1 MFQRMTVTLSA
12 QHERQIRWLGMLF
25 VVMSALAFSLA
36 GVLTKAIESDVWV
49 VGSWRGLI
57 GGILIVGYVYL
68 QAKRSSVEA
77 PFRLGWRGWVL
88 ASLIAGSGLAFVA
101 AFKLTYVAN
110 VAVIVAAVPFMTAL
124 IEWVLLRQKV
134 RRVTLVAI
142 VISAIGVL
150 VMVSGSLGS
159 INLLGDSLAILMI
172 LMQSLAMVLVR
183 VFKDTP
189 TVFAIAVGGFQ
200 VCLIG
205 LIFSDPF
212 DVTFQDAM
220 LLTAFGLSVATAS
233 ILLIEGLQLISA
245 TEAGLLGTVEVPAAI
260 FLAWVF
266 LAETPPNTSIMGGSM
281 ILYAVFWNA
290 LKVPQT
296 N

>member
-1 MFQRMTVTLSA
+1 MTVNLSA
-12 QHERQIRWLGMLF
+12 QLERQIRWLGVLF

-68 QAKRSSVEA
+68 RAKRSSVEA

-88 ASLIAGSGLAFVA
+88 ASLIAGAGLAFVA

-110 VAVIVAAVPFMTAL
+110 VAVVVAAIPFVTAL
-124 IEWVLLRQKV
+124 IEWIFMRQKV
-134 RRVTLVAI
+134 RRVTLLAI

-172 LMQSLAMVLVR
+172 LMQGLAMVLVR

-189 TVFAIAVGGFQ
+189 VVFAIAVGGFQ

-212 DVTFQDAM
+212 AVTFQDAM

-266 LAETPPNTSIMGGSM
+266 LAETPPNTSIVGGSL
-281 ILYAVFWNA
+281 ILCAVFWNA
-290 LKVPQT
+290 LKVPQA

>member
-1 MFQRMTVTLSA
+1 MTVTLSA
-12 QHERQIRWLGMLF
+12 QHQRQIRWLGVLF

-49 VGSWRGLI
+49 VGSWRGFI

-88 ASLIAGSGLAFVA
+88 ASLIAGAGLAFVA

-110 VAVIVAAVPFMTAL
+110 VAVVVAAIPFVTAL
-124 IEWVLLRQKV
+124 IERIFMRQKV
-134 RRVTLVAI
+134 RRVTLIAI
-142 VISAIGVL
+142 VISAVGVL
-150 VMVSGSLGS
+150 IMVSGSLGS

-172 LMQSLAMVLVR
+172 LLQGLAMVLVR

-189 TVFAIAVGGFQ
+189 VVFAIAVGGLQ
-200 VCLIG
+200 VCVIG
-205 LIFSDPF
+205 LIFGDPF
-212 DVTFQDAM
+212 DVTFQDAV

-233 ILLIEGLQLISA
+233 ILLVEGLQLISA

-266 LAETPPNTSIMGGSM
+266 LAEAPPHTSILGGSL
-281 ILYAVFWNA
+281 ILCAVVWNA
-290 LKVPQT
+290 LTVPQA

>member
-1 MFQRMTVTLSA
+1 MTVTLSA
-12 QHERQIRWLGMLF
+12 QHQRQIRWFGILL

-68 QAKRSSVEA
+68 QAKRSSAEA

-110 VAVIVAAVPFMTAL
+110 VAVVVAAIPFVTAL
-124 IEWVLLRQKV
+124 IEWIFMRQKV
-134 RRVTLVAI
+134 RRVTLLAI

-172 LMQSLAMVLVR
+172 LMQGLAMVLVR

-189 TVFAIAVGGFQ
+189 VVFAIAVGGFQ

-205 LIFSDPF
+205 LIFSDPLA
-212 DVTFQDAM
+212 VTFQDAM

-245 TEAGLLGTVEVPAAI
+245 TEAALLGTVEVPAAI

-266 LAETPPNTSIMGGSM
+266 LAETPPNTSILGGSL
-281 ILYAVFWNA
+281 ILCAVFWNA
-290 LKVPQT
+290 LKVPQP